1 MNLKLSRRYL
11 LPLFGLML
19 SVSFQASAEDP
30 SLRKD
35 KSQGS
40 LDEIV
45 QALIDAPWPLGFDY
59 FRRVGI
65 AEFKQQGSSN
75 ADPIVFRSGPV
86 ETSDGYR
93 IAYTEFRIPPRL
105 VEGINFYY
113 GQLEEGRCY
122 PAARLKEKYAL
133 ERFIY
138 PPNPHNAVA
147 ERTRRQSG
155 YQLRSSGTVLH
166 FTADGSDDD
175 CLVSFYRSTR

>member
-1 MNLKLSRRYL
+1 MIFKPSRKYL
-11 LPLFGLML
+11 PSLFGLML
-19 SVSFQASAEDP
+19 ALSFQASAENP
-30 SLRKD
+30 SQPKD
-35 KSQGS
+35 KSKAS

-45 QALIDAPWPLGFDY
+45 QNLIDAPWPLGFDY
-59 FRRVGI
+59 FRSIGV

-75 ADPIVFRSGPV
+75 TDPIVFRSGTV

-105 VEGINFYY
+105 VQGINFYY
-113 GQLEEGRCY
+113 AQLEEGRCY

-138 PPNPHNAVA
+138 PPNPHDAVA
-147 ERTRRQSG
+147 KRARSQSG
-155 YQLRSSGTVLH
+155 YQLRSNGTVLH
-166 FTADGSDDD
+166 FTADGSDND